1 MPSQIRR
8 LLTIVLVLVGSAL
21 AVLAFIFLVDY
32 YKLGI
37 EAGSVKKPP
46 AVLEKP
52 TGLPGVG

>member
-1 MPSQIRR
+1 MPSRIRR

-37 EAGSVKKPP
+37 DAGSVKKPP
-46 AVLEKP
+46 AGIVKP
-52 TGLPGVG
+52 TGIPGVG